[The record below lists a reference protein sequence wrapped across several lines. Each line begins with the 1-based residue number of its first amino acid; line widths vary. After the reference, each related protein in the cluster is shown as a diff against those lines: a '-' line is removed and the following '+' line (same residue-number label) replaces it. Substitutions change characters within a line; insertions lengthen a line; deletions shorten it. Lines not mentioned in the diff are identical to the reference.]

1 MSGLFALINRHM
13 GTTENT
19 ETKSLDDYI
28 AKSKQEWLDIVNEMN
43 KKFKSIN
50 ALRDLTS
57 ELYSQRQIA
66 LEYNNELLNKISI
79 LNKKYRVEYA
89 NKFNFYKTQSNLMY
103 KSDSSIN
110 AQILSDLSELLYKIE
125 IMSNFSEFMKE
136 TIKTIDDM
144 IYAVANR
151 IRLEELIIGTR

>member
-1 MSGLFALINRHM
+1 MEEAK
-13 GTTENT
+13 ENS
-19 ETKSLDDYI
+19 ELEKLDAYITKS
-28 AKSKQEWLDIVNEMN
+28 KSEWLSIINDMN
-43 KKFKSIN
+43 KKFKTIN
-50 ALRDLTS
+50 ELRDLTS

-66 LEYNNELLNKISI
+66 LEYNNELLNKVSM

-89 NKFNFYKTQSNLMY
+89 AKFNFYKLQSNVMY

-110 AQILSDLSELLYKIE
+110 AQVLSDLSDLLYKIE

-136 TIKTIDDM
+136 TIKTLDDM

-151 IRLEELIIGTR
+151 IRLEELIIGSR